1 LTAAGIAPGPINI
14 AGAGL
19 AGSLMAL
26 LLAKRGFAV
35 TVYDRRSDPRAAP
48 VDAGRSINLALAS
61 RGLLALERAGIA
73 DRIRPQIIEMRGR
86 MVHPLDGATSFQAY
100 GQTAREVI
108 YSVSRSALNV
118 ALIAAADEHPNVT
131 FRFRHSAKRAHVQL
145 GALFVTDEASGYSHE
160 VALRPTIATDGAG
173 SAVRHSLVAAGLTGA
188 REELLDHDYKEL
200 TIPARSG
207 DYALDPHA
215 LHIWPRGG
223 FMLIALANPGGSF
236 TATLFLP
243 KAGPNSF
250 AELRDAAAVN
260 RFFEQQFPDALALI
274 PELTTEFVRHPQG
287 IMGTVY
293 CDQWHAAGSV
303 LLLGDAAHA
312 IVPFHGQGMNCAL
325 EDCVALDRL
334 IGSHNDWD
342 AVFTAFQAERKP
354 NADAIAK
361 MAIENYIE
369 MRSSVLDA
377 GFLRRRELALAL
389 ERDYPQRFVPRY
401 AMVMFH
407 PEISYAEALE
417 RGETQQ
423 QILLAL
429 EKVEPESQADL
440 ARALI
445 EARLPP
451 LGSR

>member
-1 LTAAGIAPGPINI
+1 LTAKGIAPGPINI

-26 LLAKRGFAV
+26 LLAKRGFTV
-35 TVYDRRSDPRAAP
+35 TVYDRRSDPRAAQA
-48 VDAGRSINLALAS
+48 DAGRSINLALAS
-61 RGLLALERAGIA
+61 RGLLALERAGVA
-73 DRIRPQIIEMRGR
+73 DRVRPQIIEMRGR
-86 MVHPLDGATSFQAY
+86 MVHPLDGATSLQAY

-108 YSVSRSALNV
+108 YSVSRSALNL
-118 ALIAAADEHPNVT
+118 ALISAADEHPNVT
-131 FRFRHSAKRAHVQL
+131 FRFRHSAKRAHPQL
-145 GALFVTDEASGYSHE
+145 GALFVTDESAGYSHE

-173 SAVRHSLVAAGLTGA
+173 SAVRHSLVAAGLTSA

-200 TIPARSG
+200 SIPAREG

-243 KAGPNSF
+243 KTGPNSF
-250 AELRDAAAVN
+250 AELCNAAAVQ
-260 RFFEQQFPDALALI
+260 RFFEQQFPDALALM
-274 PELTTEFVRHPQG
+274 PELTNEFARHSQG

-334 IGSHNDWD
+334 VGAHDDWD
-342 AVFTAFQAERKP
+342 VVFTAFQAERKP

-361 MAIENYIE
+361 MAIENYVE

-389 ERDYPQRFVPRY
+389 EREYPARFVPRY

-417 RGETQQ
+417 RGETQKE
-423 QILLAL
+423 ILLAL
-429 EKVEPESQADL
+429 DRVEPESQADL